1 VLDLQPHVPVPAG
14 APGALT
20 DSNDDAAR
28 WSAELAAAREALDA
42 ALKRADEAEEQ
53 VEQVTQEAEFE
64 KAARAQAELQAMAN
78 RRSKLSSG
86 SKSDSS
92 GNDVDDGDADS
103 TDDDSALR
111 AKMEAAMSSSSD
123 ASSESEEDEDD
134 EAFDTEASL
143 LALEEQLKLAAEEKA
158 RADEEAEKKKFEDGM
173 LLLKQRQ
180 KVSISG
186 ATGFDGGNINGEYVP
201 NGEMYNGKPLYYKNG
216 DASKWL
222 RFVSAK
228 KQWMVSTIE
237 DTKAFNTKG
246 MAESVDLNSEFPYQ
260 VKMWRLN
267 QGLNSVTAASV
278 KCIAILG
285 TQPQLKSAVAPKTPK
300 GLKDIKKANN
310 KYISNAE
317 KVCSHFYSIYLS
329 LQLSFSLSTF

>member
-1 VLDLQPHVPVPAG
+1 MLGLQPQVPTSNG
-14 APGALT
+14 AP
-20 DSNDDAAR
+20 SDDTKDNHDVAR
-28 WSAELAAAREALDA
+28 LAAELAAAKEALDSA
-42 ALKRADEAEEQ
+42 VKRADQAEEQ
-53 VEQVTQEAEFE
+53 VEQVTQQAEFE

-78 RRSKLSSG
+78 RKNKLSAG
-86 SKSDSS
+86 S
-92 GNDVDDGDADS
+92 NDDNND
-103 TDDDSALR
+103 DDDSNENGALR
-111 AKMEAAMSSSSD
+111 AKMEAAMSVSD
-123 ASSESEEDEDD
+123 HTTTESEDDNDD
-134 EAFDTEASL
+134 EGIDTEASL
-143 LALEEQLKLAAEEKA
+143 LALEEELKIAAEEKA
-158 RADEEAEKKKFEDGM
+158 LADEEAEKKKFEEDM

-222 RFVSAK
+222 RFVSAT

-285 TQPQLKSAVAPKTPK
+285 NQPQMKSAVAPKTPK

-317 KVCSHFYSIYLS
+317 KVRSHALFVGCSSSVLFFFFL
-329 LQLSFSLSTF
+329 FRP